1 LINKSKAIARFRR
14 QAIASYNQI
23 SKGGKKMINYIVRE
37 VGQKRT
43 LTSTQQQL
51 NCSLLIARSE
61 FVEGGVA

>member
-1 LINKSKAIARFRR
+1 
-14 QAIASYNQI
+14 
-23 SKGGKKMINYIVRE
+23 MINYIVRE

-43 LTSTQQQL
+43 LTSTQQL